1 MALAAER
8 VVAGAHAQAA
18 RLMEEILARAP
29 AGQAG
34 WRLPVEPLLHVTAH
48 PDVWAAALSLVRNR
62 AA

>member
-1 MALAAER
+1 
-8 VVAGAHAQAA
+8 
-18 RLMEEILARAP
+18 MEEILARAP